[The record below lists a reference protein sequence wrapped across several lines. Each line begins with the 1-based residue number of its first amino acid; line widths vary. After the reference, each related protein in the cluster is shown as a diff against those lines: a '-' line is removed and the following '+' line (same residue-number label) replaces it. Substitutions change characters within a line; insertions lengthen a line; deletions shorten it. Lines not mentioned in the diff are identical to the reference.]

1 MRRPIGSLVLGLVL
15 WAGVSASIFHEVLL
29 AVSGLHHDV
38 RAKAPDFEAPSGYN
52 ARNRSRSGLRR
63 ELYFSFRDDQADAL

>member
-1 MRRPIGSLVLGLVL
+1 MRRRIGSLVLGLVL

-38 RAKAPDFEAPSGYN
+38 RAKAPDFKEPLGI
-52 ARNRSRSGLRR
+52 
-63 ELYFSFRDDQADAL
+63 